1 MAIHTDI
8 DGEWKTSYEGRV
20 LHWYERNG
28 YQDSDWYADVWDD
41 ESDSIKVVLFD
52 TTRCGCHGYA
62 ELDATDEVLRKVYRM
77 NKQLASLS
85 FDRGNRAQAM
95 QIRKGDDVLITKGRK
110 VKKGSVVP
118 CFWAGTR
125 YNPYSRTEEHRIGV
139 EVDGER
145 MFINAEN
152 AVAVG
157 WESRLIHGVERK
169 RKIRR
174 MAIQLMPI
182 AYRDYFENYFDKT
195 CKNT

>member
-28 YQDSDWYADVWDD
+28 YDDSDWYALVWD
-41 ESDSIKVVLFD
+41 EENGTIKEVLFD

-62 ELDATDEVLRKVYRM
+62 ELDATDEEIIEASKKVC
-77 NKQLASLS
+77 A
-85 FDRGNRAQAM
+85 DNRAQAM